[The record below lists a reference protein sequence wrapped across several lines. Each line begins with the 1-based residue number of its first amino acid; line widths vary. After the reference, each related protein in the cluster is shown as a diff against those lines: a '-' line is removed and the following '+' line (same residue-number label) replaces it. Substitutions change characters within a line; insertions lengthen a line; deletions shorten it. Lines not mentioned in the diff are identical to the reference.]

1 MAGSVKIPSVSELYW
16 PTVTTLRDIGGSGT
30 KGEIVQA
37 VIERMAF
44 TDEQQ
49 AVLQGDGPTTKLEY
63 RLAWALSHL
72 KGMGLTTNSPQAVWS
87 LTERGRTAGQDDLRQ
102 ARSEWQRTAR
112 RKKPQATGADEEE
125 PEEQN
130 WREELKD
137 LLIAMPPQAFERL
150 CQRLLR
156 EAGFI
161 NTQITRYSGDGGI
174 DGLGTYRVS
183 LISFSVFFQCKR
195 YKGSVRASE
204 VRDFRGALQGRGD
217 KGLLITTGTFTADA
231 LKEST
236 RDGAPPIDLVDGDR
250 LCDLLKEY
258 GLGVTRELVQVERVR
273 VNPRFFE
280 TI

>member
-1 MAGSVKIPSVSELYW
+1 MSELYW

-30 KGEIVQA
+30 KDEIVQA

-44 TDEQQ
+44 TDAQQ

-87 LTERGRTAGQDDLRQ
+87 LTERGRTASQDDLRQ
-102 ARSEWQRTAR
+102 ARSAWQRNAR
-112 RKKPQATGADEEE
+112 RKKSQAPGGEEE
-125 PEEQN
+125 SEEQD

-137 LLIAMPPQAFERL
+137 LLIAMSPQAFERL

-183 LISFSVFFQCKR
+183 LISFSVYFQCKR

-217 KGLLITTGTFTADA
+217 KGLLITTGTFTAEA

>member
-1 MAGSVKIPSVSELYW
+1 MASSVTIPPVSGLYW

-30 KGEIVQA
+30 KDEIVQA

-44 TDEQQ
+44 
-49 AVLQGDGPTTKLEY
+49 
-63 RLAWALSHL
+63 
-72 KGMGLTTNSPQAVWS
+72 
-87 LTERGRTAGQDDLRQ
+87 
-102 ARSEWQRTAR
+102 
-112 RKKPQATGADEEE
+112 
-125 PEEQN
+125 
-130 WREELKD
+130 
-137 LLIAMPPQAFERL
+137 
-150 CQRLLR
+150 
-156 EAGFI
+156 
-161 NTQITRYSGDGGI
+161 
-174 DGLGTYRVS
+174 VS

-217 KGLLITTGTFTADA
+217 KGLLITTGTFTAEA